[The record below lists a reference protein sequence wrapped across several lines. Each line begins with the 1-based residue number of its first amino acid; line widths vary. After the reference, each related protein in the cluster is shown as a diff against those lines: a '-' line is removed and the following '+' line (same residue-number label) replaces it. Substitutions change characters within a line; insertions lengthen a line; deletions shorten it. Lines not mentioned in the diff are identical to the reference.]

1 MSRTATH
8 LDRLLAPG
16 GMRTRFQPIFDFA
29 AGRPEIV
36 GAECLTRGIEGT
48 NLESADILFGYAR
61 EKRAEVAVD
70 RAALSVAFQS
80 IRALDL
86 DLGLEFHV
94 NVHAST
100 LGLDPSFPEFVT
112 ESLEQAAIDPA
123 RVTLEVVEQAE
134 YLDRETFTASLREL
148 RGAGLTIALDDVGL
162 GRSNYL
168 MIYLSRPEVLKA
180 DRFFVHGIA
189 DDPLRHAVFVSIQ
202 RVAQE
207 LGARV
212 VAEGI
217 EREADLE
224 VLRGLGV
231 RHFQGYLLSRPLAA
245 DDFRVALE
253 NGQLAV
259 ARR

>member
-1 MSRTATH
+1 MSRPATH

-16 GMRTRFQPIFDFA
+16 GMRTRFQPIFDLA
-29 AGRPEIV
+29 SGEPVVR
-36 GAECLTRGIEGT
+36 GAECLSRGIEGT
-48 NLESADILFGYAR
+48 NLETADILFSYAR

-70 RAALSVAFQS
+70 RAAISVAFES
-80 IRALDL
+80 IAALGLDL
-86 DLGLEFHV
+86 EYHV

-100 LGLDPSFPEFVT
+100 LGLDPSIPDFMNAQT
-112 ESLEQAAIDPA
+112 ERRGLKPD
-123 RVTLEVVEQAE
+123 RVTVEVVEQSE
-134 YLDRETFTASLREL
+134 YLDRDTFTTCVKRLRS
-148 RGAGLTIALDDVGL
+148 AGFTIALDDVGL

-168 MIYLSRPEVLKA
+168 MIYLTRPDVLKA

-217 EREADLE
+217 EREDDLE
-224 VLRGLGV
+224 VLLNLGV
-231 RHFQGYLLSRPLAA
+231 HEFQGYLFSPPVGPEAFRAA
-245 DDFRVALE
+245 MTDGTWVVE
-253 NGQLAV
+253 E
-259 ARR
+259 